1 MRIREPAFGTFAKKR
16 LAGTSF
22 SSIRTT
28 QYAGKRLQAIAIT
41 KATIVH
47 KGEKVKRKLLKVDEA
62 V

>member
-1 MRIREPAFGTFAKKR
+1 MREPAFGTFAKNK

-22 SSIRTT
+22 NSFRTT
-28 QYAGKRLQAIAIT
+28 QYAGKRLQAMAMA

-47 KGEKVKRKLLKVDEA
+47 RGEKVKRKLLKVDEA